1 MRGDSDI
8 GSNANANAAG
18 GNGEIMVMVM
28 AIRMPGNVNRGGE
41 HKELTVR
48 IQELTVFNDLIICV
62 ILAVC
67 TIYFFLF

>member
-8 GSNANANAAG
+8 GSNANAAG

-41 HKELTVR
+41 HNELTVR
-48 IQELTVFNDLIICV
+48 IQELTVFKDLIICV